1 MEMAKYAR
9 AHLLDGNFFTTFF
22 PSSLTQDSD
31 FHTQIG
37 NVYGRIGEMANETAA
52 PEYLMTLTC
61 DNESNMCQSAYMA
74 HMNDRTK
81 TMNFCDKFF
90 AGNGFSG
97 DKNAVI
103 SSDAFKAACKKNACH
118 ADTLYFAYRTKATT
132 LLHEITHTS
141 FSSNGGDS
149 IVDVAYDVNDCK
161 QLAAGDFDR
170 STRPYNKKG
179 SKWSNGEYIC
189 PKDPK
194 KPKDA
199 QGTCDAKLARR
210 NADTYVLVAAEIYFS
225 DQCGKPLTLDSAPL
239 GKRDLLGRR
248 YQNGALFGRDAN
260 SSGSCN
266 ITLPDL
272 SQEFEPDPP
281 FFDGG
286 QANSTTNSSSP
297 SPTLNSSQITSP
309 PCYNA
314 VDENQ
319 KNYCECNNGA
329 SIPNAKR
336 TGTNTGSNYQPCP
349 WSTLPVQAN
358 TTSSAATPSSWD
370 GHDYPY
376 SFTDVSSNV
385 VGCQSS
391 SYAHY
396 GGNGMQETMCAGAS
410 LTESFA
416 PYATVQVGKDKINV
430 GTLAVS
436 DVYTSISSALESLCP
451 SATGGFIPCST
462 ETATIGGIDYIGGN
476 DERAQGELEIWVQDS
491 NYNDTG
497 LRNAMI
503 KSAATAWSQSIN
515 NTKNCH
521 NETYVVLEGGRELL
535 PEHLYMCNAASFA
548 GVQYLSG
555 NPPDKITDF
564 IDAEW
569 AFKAYDGGD
578 FDCGAALEGIN
589 AFLDIIAPEF
599 AIEDTLVADAL
610 VAGCEEVMST
620 G

>member
-1 MEMAKYAR
+1 MAKYAQ
-9 AHLLDGNFFTTFF
+9 AHLSDGNFFTTFF
-22 PSSLTQDSD
+22 PSSLTQYSG
-31 FHTQIG
+31 FHTQVG
-37 NVYGRIGEMANETAA
+37 NLYGRIGEMADETAA
-52 PEYLMTLTC
+52 PKYPMTLTC
-61 DNESNMCQSAYMA
+61 DNESDMCQSSYVA

-90 AGNGFSG
+90 AGNGFFG
-97 DKNAVI
+97 NKNELI
-103 SSDAFKAACKKNACH
+103 SSDAFEAACKKNTCH
-118 ADTLYFAYRTKATT
+118 ADTLYFAYRTRATT
-132 LLHEITHTS
+132 LLHEMTHTS
-141 FSSNGGDS
+141 FSNNGGRPNL
-149 IVDVAYDVNDCK
+149 DVAYGVKDCE
-161 QLAAGDFDR
+161 QLATGLFDR
-170 STRPYNKKG
+170 STTPYSKKG
-179 SKWSNGEYIC
+179 SKRDGVYIC
-189 PKDPK
+189 SKDPDN
-194 KPKDA
+194 PQVA
-199 QGTCDAKLARR
+199 QGRCDAELIQE
-210 NADTYVLVAAEIYFS
+210 NADTYALVAAGIYFS
-225 DQCGKPLTLDSAPL
+225 DQCDKPLTLDPAPV
-239 GKRDLLGRR
+239 GKRDLLGRP
-248 YQNGALFGRDAN
+248 YKNGALLGRDAN

-272 SQEFEPDPP
+272 SQEFEPDLP
-281 FFDGG
+281 FLDAG

-319 KNYCECNNGA
+319 KNYCECSNGA
-329 SIPNAKR
+329 SIPNAKP

-349 WSTLPVQAN
+349 WITLPAQAN

-376 SFTDVSSNV
+376 SFADASSNV

-396 GGNGMQETMCAGAS
+396 GGMQETMCAGAS

-436 DVYTSISSALESLCP
+436 DVYTLASSALESLCP
-451 SATGGFIPCST
+451 SATGAFIPCST
-462 ETATIGGIDYIGGN
+462 ETAIIRGIDYIGN
-476 DERAQGELEIWVQDS
+476 DERTQGELEIWVQDS